1 MSYMLPTLDTT
12 HSGALHLDVLGNIS
26 LALPYGVKAS
36 KDGYSKN
43 AVITASFSGPSETTE
58 TGQNITADDAV
69 YETYD
74 NVTGVQL
81 GSSLV
86 TIGPAEITYLFY
98 DSPCIVSMRIYLKES
113 DQYVTVGYGKKESD
127 SVQWLNR
134 FRLNVKSVFHSG
146 ASGWHMITFQYV
158 SDLYGQPS
166 VFADGK
172 YIQENSYE
180 LETQQNID
188 VESGIRVNFT
198 NNNDTTHI
206 LHICYSDVL
215 CDFRF
220 YSKCLDFAE
229 LHSLYV
235 YSLREY
241 TSEGQDDAEPDW
253 EKSLVPDFETLGE
266 PAVYASFET
275 GGEYAEGGDFIQ
287 YRGGVVPG
295 LEINHKK
302 CSKFNGMGCAIIP
315 SENLMDSRSS
325 GTFVVQVYLDPDLQ
339 ISPGRKYAL
348 TFGYTNSYTN
358 AVLDSNYGYSLCL
371 GINKD
376 MHFSVCQV
384 RTGVTSSSVTEL
396 ADTYIPASYRGWLWL
411 AICFDSVIRLAVN
424 CSFVQDR
431 RGIDYQDLRNFPKYL
446 SIGGLWDSNRNLCE
460 NQWIGYIR
468 HVYYFK
474 NNYINANINND
485 GALYA
490 WRSMWERPKWANPVN
505 TCSTVFFLHRSTFDY
520 AAGNTTPVPVVT
532 YGNPALEGDYLTF
545 DSEGSYLYI
554 PAYLLPG
561 DVLRNS
567 KNWTVDLI
575 INIPDAS
582 KVLNGKSCLFGNN
595 GYTSDYYAQQDR
607 WCLVYDKDTGGIL
620 IDGTYGSDI
629 TDLPVIPEGEDVLI
643 TVDCVYSSY
652 NYYTVYINGTPVLVH
667 YRGSTVSGSY
677 PSWNGNPRE
686 TANYIGWD
694 GGTAD
699 SFPAGIRFKMLRIRP
714 EHTHNDTAFSP
725 DELLSYAK
733 DPYT

>member
-1 MSYMLPTLDTT
+1 MSHMLPTLGST

-36 KDGYSKN
+36 AKGYSK
-43 AVITASFSGPSETTE
+43 APIVAASFSGPSDKTE
-58 TGQNITADDAV
+58 TDQNITSDDAV
-69 YETYD
+69 YEAHD

-81 GSSLV
+81 SSSSI
-86 TIGPAEITYLFY
+86 TISPVVLSKTVSN
-98 DSPCIVSMRIYLKES
+98 SPCTVSMRVYMDAEDRHIIIGFGK
-113 DQYVTVGYGKKESD
+113 TVFDEI
-127 SVQWLNR
+127 QWSHKLQLNTGS
-134 FRLNVKSVFHSG
+134 LTAG
-146 ASGWHMITFQYV
+146 IPGWHMITFQYASGMAV
-158 SDLYGQPS
+158 TPS
-166 VFADGK
+166 VFIDGQ
-172 YIQENSYE
+172 YAPGAESE
-180 LETQQNID
+180 LEIPQTVSTEN
-188 VESGIRVNFT
+188 GIKTEITDDAGNAY
-198 NNNDTTHI
+198 I
-206 LHICYSDVL
+206 LYLGYYGTL

-220 YSKCLDFAE
+220 YLKCLDFSE

-235 YSLREY
+235 YSLQEY
-241 TSEGQDDAEPDW
+241 ASEGQDDAEPDW
-253 EKSLVPDFETLGE
+253 KKSLVPDFETVGK

-275 GGEYAEGGDFIQ
+275 GGEYVEGGDFIQ
-287 YRGGVVPG
+287 YKGGVIPG
-295 LEINHKK
+295 VEIEHKK
-302 CSKFNGMGCAIIP
+302 CSRFNGMGCAIIP
-315 SENLMDSRSS
+315 SENLMTSNSS
-325 GTFVVQVYLDPDLQ
+325 GTFVVEVYLDPDLQ
-339 ISPGRKYAL
+339 IPQGRKYAL
-348 TFGYTNSYTN
+348 AFGYTDYYTEKI
-358 AVLDSNYGYSLCL
+358 LDSILGYSLCI
-371 GINKD
+371 GINSD
-376 MHFSVCQV
+376 LHLAVF
-384 RTGVTSSSVTEL
+384 RLETGHSGSKFVEL

-424 CSFVQDR
+424 CAFAQDR
-431 RGIDYQDLRNFPKYL
+431 KGVDFADLKNFPKYL
-446 SIGGLWDSNRNLCE
+446 SVGGLWDSSRNLCE
-460 NQWIGYIR
+460 NPWVGYVR

-474 NNYINANINND
+474 NNYINTYSNQD

-505 TCSTVFFLHRSTFDY
+505 TCSTVFFLHRSMVDY
-520 AAGNTTPVPVVT
+520 AAGNTTPVPVVA
-532 YGNPALEGDYLTF
+532 YGNPVLEGDYLTF

-561 DVLRNS
+561 DVLRNG

-575 INIPDAS
+575 INIPDVS
-582 KVLNGKSCLFGNN
+582 KVSNRKSCLFGNN
-595 GYTSDYYAQQDR
+595 GYTSDYYAQRDR
-607 WCLVYDKDTGGIL
+607 WCLVYDKDTGGVL

-629 TDLPVIPEGEDVLI
+629 ADLPVIPEGEDVLI

-677 PSWNGNPRE
+677 PTWSGNPGE

>member
-1 MSYMLPTLDTT
+1 MSYSLPSLNIAQRGSLQLQT
-12 HSGALHLDVLGNIS
+12 LGNIS

-36 KDGYSKN
+36 INGYSKD
-43 AVITASFSGPSETTE
+43 AVVVASLSGPSDKTE
-58 TGQNITADDAV
+58 TDQNITADEAV
-69 YETYD
+69 YEAHD

-81 GSSLV
+81 SSSLI
-86 TIGPAEITYLFY
+86 TI
-98 DSPCIVSMRIYLKES
+98 SPVIISGTVSDNPCTVSMRVYMEAK
-113 DQYVTVGYGKKESD
+113 DQPVIIGYGKTVSD
-127 SVQWLNR
+127 EIQWSHKLQLNTGS
-134 FRLNVKSVFHSG
+134 LTAG
-146 ASGWHMITFQYV
+146 IPGWHMITFQYA
-158 SDLYGQPS
+158 SGMAATPS
-166 VFADGK
+166 VFIDGQ
-172 YIQENSYE
+172 YAPEAESE
-180 LETQQNID
+180 LEIPQTVSTEN
-188 VESGIRVNFT
+188 GIKT
-198 NNNDTTHI
+198 EIGDTDI
-206 LHICYSDVL
+206 LYLGYPGTL

-220 YSKCLDFAE
+220 YLKCLDFSE
-229 LHSLYV
+229 LYSLYV
-235 YSLREY
+235 YSLQEY
-241 TSEGQDDAEPDW
+241 SSEEQDNTEPGW
-253 EKSLVPDFETLGE
+253 KKSLVPDFETLGE

-287 YRGGVVPG
+287 YKGGIVPG
-295 LEINHKK
+295 LEIDYKK
-302 CSKFNGMGCAIIP
+302 CSRFNGMGCAVIP

-339 ISPGRKYAL
+339 ISQGRKYAL
-348 TFGYTNSYTN
+348 AFGYTDYYTEKI
-358 AVLDSNYGYSLCL
+358 LDASIGYSLCI
-371 GINKD
+371 GINSD
-376 MHFSVCQV
+376 LHLAVF
-384 RTGVTSSSVTEL
+384 RLETGDLGHKFVEL

-424 CSFVQDR
+424 CAFVQDR
-431 RGIDYQDLRNFPKYL
+431 KGVDFTDLKNFPKYL
-446 SIGGLWDSNRNLCE
+446 SVGGLWDSSRNLCE
-460 NQWIGYIR
+460 NHWIGYIR

-474 NNYINANINND
+474 NNYINTNANSNHD

-505 TCSTVFFLHRSTFDY
+505 TCSTVFFLHKSMLDY
-520 AAGNTTPVPVVT
+520 AAGNTTPIPVVT
-532 YGNPALEGDYLTF
+532 YGNPVLEGDYLMF

-561 DVLRNS
+561 DVLRNG

-582 KVLNGKSCLFGNN
+582 KVLNRKSCLFGNN
-595 GYTSDYYAQQDR
+595 GYTSDSYAQRDR

-629 TDLPVIPEGEDVLI
+629 TDLPTIPEGEDVLI

-677 PSWNGNPRE
+677 PTWSGSPGE

-694 GGTAD
+694 GGTAS